1 LRLVILEPL
10 TLDGDVAFRLRLR
23 GDGRKLSVGDG
34 DCIRCNLRNQLTN
47 DQRECAFLRIAQ

>member
-1 LRLVILEPL
+1 LEPL